1 MIVAKFGGTS
11 VADAQAIERLI
22 EIVRSRLGARPLVV
36 VSALAG
42 VTDALLDLAHQCGT
56 GDAAA
61 LDRSAAAVLQRHERV
76 ARELEGCRTA
86 MISIAADAELLRGQM
101 AAARDRRLSAAEID
115 SVAARGEIWSSRLVA
130 GALAHAGI
138 DAEWVDIRPIMVTDG
153 RFGRAT
159 PYTQVLNK
167 RARDQLKPLAE
178 AGTVPVT
185 QGFIGATATGV
196 TTTLGRG
203 GSDFTAALLG
213 AAVGAERVE
222 IWTDVDGLMTADP
235 RIVASA
241 RTLAAAS
248 YDEAAELA
256 TFGARILHP
265 ATAMPLARAGIPIV
279 VLNSTRPERSGTT
292 IGPQP
297 ELVRMGD
304 SPIRSISWKQG
315 ITSWKQGIT
324 VVNIR
329 APRMLGTFGFLRA
342 LFEVFERHETVVD
355 VLASGEVSISITIED
370 RSRLDAIVHD
380 LTRLGEVW
388 VDHGRAIVAIVGIGL
403 KHTPGLAGRVFN
415 AVWPANV
422 EIISQGASAIN
433 VTFVVRE
440 EDGPDVVRRLHQEF
454 FGSC

>member
-11 VADAQAIERLI
+11 VADAEAIGRLI
-22 EIVRSRLGARPLVV
+22 EIIRSRASCQPVVV

-42 VTDALLDLAHQCGT
+42 VTNDLLALAHQCGS
-56 GDAAA
+56 GDGAA
-61 LDRSAAAVLQRHERV
+61 LDASVAALLERHESI
-76 ARELEGCRTA
+76 ARELPGCSA
-86 MISIAADAELLRGQM
+86 AIDPIAADAAELRREVR
-101 AAARDRRLSAAEID
+101 AARDRRLSPAELD
-115 SVAARGEIWSSRLVA
+115 AVAGRGELWSSRLVA
-130 GALAHAGI
+130 AALAGAGL
-138 DAEWVDIRPIMVTDG
+138 DADWVDIRPILVTDG

-159 PYTQVLNK
+159 PYTQVLLK
-167 RARDQLKPLAE
+167 GARDHLKPLVE
-178 AGTVPVT
+178 SGRIPVT

-196 TTTLGRG
+196 ATTLGRG

-213 AAVGAERVE
+213 AALGAERVE

-235 RIVASA
+235 RIVPSA
-241 RTLAAAS
+241 RTLPAAS

-265 ATAMPLARAGIPIV
+265 ATALPLVRAGIPIV
-279 VLNSTRPERSGTT
+279 ILNSRHPERSGTT
-292 IGPQP
+292 IGPQA
-297 ELVRMGD
+297 ELERMGD
-304 SPIRSISWKQG
+304 SPIRSI
-315 ITSWKQGIT
+315 SWKQGIT

-329 APRMLGTFGFLRA
+329 APRMLGTYGFLRA

-370 RSRLDAIVHD
+370 RSRLDQIARD
-380 LTRLGEVW
+380 LGELGEVW
-388 VDHGRAIVAIVGIGL
+388 IEEHRAIIAIVGVGL
-403 KHTPGLAGRVFN
+403 RHTPGLAGRVFN

-433 VTFVVRE
+433 MTFVVRE

>member
-1 MIVAKFGGTS
+1 MIIAKFGGTS
-11 VADAQAIERLI
+11 VEDADAIRRLI
-22 EIVRSRLGARPLVV
+22 DILRSRIHEQPVVV

-42 VTDALLDLAHQCGT
+42 ITDELLDVVQQCGAGDGAAIERSVEALL
-56 GDAAA
+56 
-61 LDRSAAAVLQRHERV
+61 RRHERLGQALAGCSAAV
-76 ARELEGCRTA
+76 ERIREDAVQLRREVDGARG
-86 MISIAADAELLRGQM
+86 
-101 AAARDRRLSAAEID
+101 RRLSPMEID
-115 SVAARGEIWSSRLVA
+115 GIVSRGEIWSSRLVA
-130 GALAHAGI
+130 AAMAHAGL
-138 DAEWVDIRPIMVTDG
+138 DSAWVDIRPIMVTDG

-167 RARDQLKPLAE
+167 RARDQLKPLADS
-178 AGTVPVT
+178 GRVPVT

-196 TTTLGRG
+196 PTTLGRG

-213 AAVGAERVE
+213 AALGARRVE
-222 IWTDVDGLMTADP
+222 IWTDVNGLMTADP
-235 RIVASA
+235 RIVPSA

-256 TFGARILHP
+256 TFGAKILHP
-265 ATAMPLARAGIPIV
+265 ATALPLVRAGIPIII
-279 VLNSTRPERSGTT
+279 LNSREPDRHGTT

-297 ELVRMGD
+297 QLDRMGD
-304 SPIRSISWKQG
+304 SPIRSI
-315 ITSWKQGIT
+315 SWKQGIT

-329 APRMLGTFGFLRA
+329 APRMLGTYGFLRA

-355 VLASGEVSISITIED
+355 VLASGEVSISLTIED
-370 RSRLDAIVHD
+370 RA
-380 LTRLGEVW
+380 RLGPIMKDLGRLGDVW
-388 VDHGRAIVAIVGIGL
+388 VEEGRAIVAIVGIGL

-433 VTFVVRE
+433 MTFVVRE

>member
-1 MIVAKFGGTS
+1 MIIAKFGGTS
-11 VADAQAIERLI
+11 VQDADAIRRLI
-22 EIVRSRLGARPLVV
+22 EVIRDRIHERPVVV

-42 VTDALLDLAHQCGT
+42 VTDELLDVAQQCGA
-56 GDAAA
+56 GDGPGIG
-61 LDRSAAAVLQRHERV
+61 RAVQELLLRHEQV
-76 ARELEGCRTA
+76 GQALPGCSSALER
-86 MISIAADAELLRGQM
+86 IRADAEQLSMEVSG
-101 AAARDRRLSAAEID
+101 ARDRRLSPAEVD
-115 SVAARGEIWSSRLVA
+115 SIAARGEVWSSRLIA
-130 GALAHAGI
+130 AAMAHEGVDSA
-138 DAEWVDIRPIMVTDG
+138 WVDIRPIMVTDG

-167 RARDQLKPLAE
+167 RARDQLKPLAD
-178 AGTVPVT
+178 AGRVPVT

-196 TTTLGRG
+196 ATTLGRG

-213 AAVGAERVE
+213 AALGVGRVE
-222 IWTDVDGLMTADP
+222 IWTDVNGLMTADP
-235 RIVASA
+235 RIVPSA

-265 ATAMPLARAGIPIV
+265 ATALPLVRAGIPIV
-279 VLNSTRPERSGTT
+279 ILNSREPDRPGTT
-292 IGPQP
+292 IGPQAQL
-297 ELVRMGD
+297 ERIGD
-304 SPIRSISWKQG
+304 SPIRSI
-315 ITSWKQGIT
+315 SWKQGIT

-329 APRMLGTFGFLRA
+329 APRMLGTYGFLRA

-355 VLASGEVSISITIED
+355 VLASGEVSISLTIED
-370 RSRLDAIVHD
+370 RA
-380 LTRLGEVW
+380 RLGAIMKDLGQLGDVW
-388 VDHGRAIVAIVGIGL
+388 IDDDRAIVAVVGIGL

-433 VTFVVRE
+433 MTFVVRE

>member
-11 VADAQAIERLI
+11 VADAEAIARLI
-22 EIVRSRLGARPLVV
+22 EIVRSRASCRPVIV
-36 VSALAG
+36 VSALAR
-42 VTDALLDLAHQCGT
+42 VTDGLLALAQHCGSGDGAAIDASVTTLLD
-56 GDAAA
+56 
-61 LDRSAAAVLQRHERV
+61 RHERI
-76 ARELEGCRTA
+76 ARELPGCSAAVDLIRA
-86 MISIAADAELLRGQM
+86 DAADLRREVI
-101 AAARDRRLSAAEID
+101 AARDRRLSPAELD
-115 SVAARGEIWSSRLVA
+115 AVAGRGELWSSRLVA
-130 GALAHAGI
+130 AAMAGAGL
-138 DAEWVDIRPIMVTDG
+138 DADWVDIRPILVTDG

-178 AGTVPVT
+178 AGRIPVT

-196 TTTLGRG
+196 ATTLGRG

-213 AAVGAERVE
+213 AALDAERVE

-235 RIVASA
+235 RIVPSA
-241 RTLAAAS
+241 RTLPAAS

-265 ATAMPLARAGIPIV
+265 ATALPLVRAGIPIV
-279 VLNSTRPERSGTT
+279 ILNSRHPARTGTT
-292 IGPQP
+292 IGPQA
-297 ELVRMGD
+297 ELERMGD
-304 SPIRSISWKQG
+304 SPIRSI
-315 ITSWKQGIT
+315 SWKQGIT

-329 APRMLGTFGFLRA
+329 APRMLGTYGFLRA

-370 RSRLDAIVHD
+370 RSRLDQIVGD
-380 LTRLGEVW
+380 LGELGEVW
-388 VDHGRAIVAIVGIGL
+388 IAEQRAIVAIVGVGL
-403 KHTPGLAGRVFN
+403 RHTPGLAGRVFN

-433 VTFVVRE
+433 MTFVVRE
-440 EDGPDVVRRLHQEF
+440 ADGPDVVRRLHQEF

>member
-11 VADAQAIERLI
+11 VADAESIRRMI
-22 EIVRSRLGARPLVV
+22 EIVRSRAGCQPVVV
-36 VSALAG
+36 VSALAR
-42 VTDALLDLAHQCGT
+42 VTDGLLALAHQCGS
-56 GDAAA
+56 GDGAAIDVSIAA
-61 LDRSAAAVLQRHERV
+61 LLERHEGI
-76 ARELEGCRTA
+76 ARELPGCSA
-86 MISIAADAELLRGQM
+86 AVDLIAEDAAELRREVM
-101 AAARDRRLSAAEID
+101 AARDRRLSPGELDA
-115 SVAARGEIWSSRLVA
+115 VAGRGELWSSRLVA
-130 GALAHAGI
+130 AAMAGAGLEV
-138 DAEWVDIRPIMVTDG
+138 DWVDIRPILVTDG

-167 RARDQLKPLAE
+167 RARDHLKPLAE
-178 AGTVPVT
+178 AGRIPVT

-196 TTTLGRG
+196 ATTLGRG

-213 AAVGAERVE
+213 AALSAERVE

-235 RIVASA
+235 RIVPSA

-265 ATAMPLARAGIPIV
+265 ATALPLVRAGIPIV
-279 VLNSTRPERSGTT
+279 ILNSRHPERSGTT
-292 IGPQP
+292 IGPQA
-297 ELVRMGD
+297 ELERMGD
-304 SPIRSISWKQG
+304 SPIRSI
-315 ITSWKQGIT
+315 SWKQGIT

-329 APRMLGTFGFLRA
+329 APRMLGTYGFLRA

-370 RSRLDAIVHD
+370 RSRLDQIARD
-380 LTRLGEVW
+380 LGELGEVW
-388 VDHGRAIVAIVGIGL
+388 IEEHRAIVAIVGVGL
-403 KHTPGLAGRVFN
+403 RHTPGLAGRVFN

-433 VTFVVRE
+433 MTFVVRE